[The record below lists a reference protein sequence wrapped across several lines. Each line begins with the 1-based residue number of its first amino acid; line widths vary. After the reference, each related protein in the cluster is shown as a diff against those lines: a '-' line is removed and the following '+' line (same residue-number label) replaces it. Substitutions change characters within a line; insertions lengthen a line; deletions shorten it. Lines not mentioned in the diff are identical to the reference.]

1 MANQSTLRQRSTT
14 TTRAAAASN
23 NANKENLTDQAS
35 GRTRAKS
42 TSARSTSASA
52 ATTST
57 SAAAHR
63 GSSDPHDLFE
73 DEEENDS
80 DGGAAFPSHNPSDA
94 EEEEDDDDGGSPVHR
109 RVRRV
114 SEKQKLLDAEQ
125 EEADE
130 RCKARAEKQAKAAR
144 KAAGFIEVDK
154 RGPIQDDTFTSR
166 TVTTTRPAATK
177 QLAQRDSRVPPPTK
191 SLPTTNRVS
200 DPPARASHQESHS
213 ARHRQGED
221 VPRVTFRGRD
231 PSPPPPR
238 PVLRSPCNPDHVMP
252 DHVTLHLRGNR
263 DSSLPP
269 SRRTPS
275 RSASPEVGEKRRR
288 SSSYDPDD
296 IRSTQAVKT
305 TAGSRPRAKDLDDV
319 SKEYTAHAIDQ
330 LRCLVSTENFF
341 PTHSETGEFVRRSWE
356 KTCEELGEEL
366 PLSTTVHKL
375 IAGRVAHTRGEAKT
389 KVKAMTEVYY
399 GFRTGHNKKTIA
411 YNRKLAEDL
420 KEECR
425 FAYKDVAN
433 KKGLF
438 KHPIIQKAVN
448 AMWFANRRDEGPSH
462 PEYFKPIPVE
472 ALAAI
477 LTVVRTVSLLIFQ
490 ILILSQI
497 ENTIDEYLTGI
508 KTDVP
513 FTTTEY
519 RTLYDTHL
527 HSLLDFDKHTA
538 KYNLLDKILTR
549 LHDEGRFH
557 SGAQPIA
564 DAPTSSLSK
573 SVLDAALK
581 EYEEEGSDNEDDDE
595 MEATAEKR

>member
-1 MANQSTLRQRSTT
+1 MANQSTLRQRSTA
-14 TTRAAAASN
+14 TTRTAAASN

-57 SAAAHR
+57 SAAAHHE
-63 GSSDPHDLFE
+63 STDPHDLFE

-94 EEEEDDDDGGSPVHR
+94 EEDDDDNEGSPVHR

-125 EEADE
+125 EEAEE
-130 RCKARAEKQAKAAR
+130 RRKARAEKQAKAAR

-191 SLPTTNRVS
+191 SLPTTARVS
-200 DPPARASHQESHS
+200 DPPARGHHS
-213 ARHRQGED
+213 TRHRQGED
-221 VPRVTFRGRD
+221 VPRVTLRGRD
-231 PSPPPPR
+231 PSPPPLR
-238 PVLRSPCNPDHVMP
+238 PVIRAPCNPDHIMP
-252 DHVTLHLRGNR
+252 DHVTLRLRADR
-263 DSSLPP
+263 DSSPPP
-269 SRRTPS
+269 SRCTPS
-275 RSASPEVGEKRRR
+275 RSPSPDVGEKRRR

-305 TAGSRPRAKDLDDV
+305 AAGSRPRAKDLDDV
-319 SKEYTAHAIDQ
+319 SKEYTAHAIDL
-330 LRCLVSTENFF
+330 LRCFVSTENFF

-356 KTCEELGEEL
+356 QTCADLGEEL

-411 YNRKLAEDL
+411 YNRKLAEEL

-477 LTVVRTVSLLIFQ
+477 LTV
-490 ILILSQI
+490 I

-527 HSLLDFDKHTA
+527 HSLMDFDKHTA
-538 KYNLLDKILTR
+538 KYHLLDKILTR

-564 DAPTSSLSK
+564 DAPTSTLSK

-581 EYEEEGSDNEDDDE
+581 EYEDGGSDDDGDEDMEGDGDASDDE
-595 MEATAEKR
+595 

>member
-1 MANQSTLRQRSTT
+1 M
-14 TTRAAAASN
+14 
-23 NANKENLTDQAS
+23 
-35 GRTRAKS
+35 
-42 TSARSTSASA
+42 ARSDDVLD
-52 ATTST
+52 
-57 SAAAHR
+57 R
-63 GSSDPHDLFE
+63 D
-73 DEEENDS
+73 DS
-80 DGGAAFPSHNPSDA
+80 RIADVGTGGAMGGVHAVVEAGLDRRRLEVEL
-94 EEEEDDDDGGSPVHR
+94 EESGTFST
-109 RVRRV
+109 
-114 SEKQKLLDAEQ
+114 
-125 EEADE
+125 
-130 RCKARAEKQAKAAR
+130 
-144 KAAGFIEVDK
+144 AGDLVILYE
-154 RGPIQDDTFTSR
+154 
-166 TVTTTRPAATK
+166 
-177 QLAQRDSRVPPPTK
+177 
-191 SLPTTNRVS
+191 VS

-213 ARHRQGED
+213 ARHRQEAD

-238 PVLRSPCNPDHVMP
+238 PVIRAPCNPDRIIP
-252 DHVTLHLRGNR
+252 DHVTLHLRADR
-263 DSSLPP
+263 DSSPP
-269 SRRTPS
+269 SSRRTPS
-275 RSASPEVGEKRRR
+275 RSPSPDVGEKRRR

-305 TAGSRPRAKDLDDV
+305 AAGSRPRAKDLNDI
-319 SKEYTAHAIDQ
+319 SKEYTAHTIDHF
-330 LRCLVSTENFF
+330 RCLISTENFF

-356 KTCEELGEEL
+356 KTCEDLGEEL

-411 YNRKLAEDL
+411 YNRKLAEEL
-420 KEECR
+420 KEECL
-425 FAYKDVAN
+425 FAYKVCISFSYLLSRPHYSLQDVAN

-477 LTVVRTVSLLIFQ
+477 LTVVSTVSVLILQ
-490 ILILSQI
+490 ILIFSQI

-508 KTDVP
+508 KTEVP

-519 RTLYDTHL
+519 RTVYDTHL

-538 KYNLLDKILTR
+538 KYYLLDKILTR

-595 MEATAEKR
+595 MEGDAHDAGSASDDE